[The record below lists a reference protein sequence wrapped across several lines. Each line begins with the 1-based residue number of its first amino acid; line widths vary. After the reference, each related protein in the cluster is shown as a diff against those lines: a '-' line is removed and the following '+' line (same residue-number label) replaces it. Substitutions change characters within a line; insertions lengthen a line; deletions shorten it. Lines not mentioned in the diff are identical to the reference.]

1 MSQLKKL
8 QNWISSYETAN
19 DIFPDAK
26 QIKAK
31 IDLLLNEENKLNSSD
46 IDFERLIIYYNK
58 IIKKSCR
65 VISKKAKDNFKQR
78 IKEGYTKEDIVK
90 VIDNASNDNFHKES
104 NFKHVT
110 LEFLSRS
117 QIFERY
123 SSMVHQKPISQ
134 IKDVFHNQ

>member
-1 MSQLKKL
+1 L